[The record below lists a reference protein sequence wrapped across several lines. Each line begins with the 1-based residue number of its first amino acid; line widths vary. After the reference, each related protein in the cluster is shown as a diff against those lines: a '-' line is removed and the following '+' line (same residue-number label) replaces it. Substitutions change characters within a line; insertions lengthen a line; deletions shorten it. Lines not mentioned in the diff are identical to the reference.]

1 MSHSE
6 VELQTEFNSFTAAHL
21 GSNTNQHNQHTD
33 WTVRGTCIKFSR
45 SVYAPHLVQS
55 LRLHLFKYRGGDNAH
70 WISENKMGIQWE
82 LCGTNFSENI
92 ANLWVSC
99 YNGNNDRSARVLFVQ
114 QPREQSEWLRQTLGF
129 WLHNSPCSLGCWT
142 NNTLAEPSL
151 SPKYGIIGSY
161 DGLAPNR
168 RQTIIWNNDG
178 LVYWRI
184 CASIDLNELKE
195 MILSDYLSIRVATD
209 AILSWGIL

>member
-1 MSHSE
+1 MHQIQQVSVCPSFSTIPAIAFIQVQRGWQCSLDFRE
-6 VELQTEFNSFTAAHL
+6 QDGDSVRAMRYEL
-21 GSNTNQHNQHTD
+21 
-33 WTVRGTCIKFSR
+33 
-45 SVYAPHLVQS
+45 
-55 LRLHLFKYRGGDNAH
+55 
-70 WISENKMGIQWE
+70 
-82 LCGTNFSENI
+82 SENI

-151 SPKYGIIGSY
+151 SPKYGIIGSD

-184 CASIDLNELKE
+184 CASIDLSELKE